1 MKLFLRLLKESF
13 VFSFNALIANP
24 VRTVLSLLGVTI
36 GIFTII
42 AVLST
47 VDSLEKSIKDNLS
60 FLGTDNLRVE
70 KWPWDF
76 NNPSY
81 EWWKFFRR
89 PEPTYREY
97 EFLKENLL
105 NAEAVEILTSRE
117 GVNVKYSN
125 NSSRVDNLNGVVFE
139 NQFFGDWEFIA
150 GRFFTENETLT
161 GSNAAIIGYKIMEDL
176 FKTPDFAI
184 GKQLKI
190 KGKSYT
196 IIGVTK
202 EQGESFGAGD
212 SFDRQMFIPFNS
224 FKKIFKVGRKGSNA
238 VLRVKGNG
246 DEDPGLVNLEYELRG
261 LIRAKRGIKPIEDDS
276 FAINRPEY
284 LASFVST
291 IFGTISIAGWVI
303 GSFSI
308 LVGGFGIANI
318 MFVSVKER
326 VPIIGL
332 QKSLGAKKYF
342 ILMQFLFES
351 SFLSIFGGLF
361 GIFFVFLLTLPDLGT
376 FDLIISLENVILGVT
391 ISSVIGILAGLLP
404 ALFASNLDP
413 VEAIRSN

>member
-97 EFLKENLL
+97 EFLKENLI
-105 NAEAVEILTSRE
+105 NAEAVEILTSRG
-117 GVNVKYSN
+117 GVNVKFQN
-125 NSSRVDNLNGVVFE
+125 NSSVIDNLNGVVFE
-139 NQFFGDWEFIA
+139 NQFFGDWEFSA
-150 GRFFTENETLT
+150 GRFFTQNETLT
-161 GSNAAIIGYKIMEDL
+161 GSNAAIIGHKIMEDL
-176 FKTPDFAI
+176 FKSPEFAI

-190 KGKSYT
+190 KGKSFT

-224 FKKIFKVGRKGSNA
+224 FKKIYKVGKKGSNA

-246 DEDPGLVNLEYELRG
+246 DTDLGLVNLEYELKG
-261 LIRAKRGIKPIEDDS
+261 LLRAKRGIKPIEDDS

-284 LASFVST
+284 LASFVSA
-291 IFGTISIAGWVI
+291 IFSTISIAGWVI

-351 SFLSIFGGLF
+351 SFLSVFGGLF
-361 GIFFVFLLTLPDLGT
+361 GIFFVFLMTLPDLGT
-376 FDLIISLENVILGVT
+376 FDLVISFENVILGVT
-391 ISSVIGILAGLLP
+391 ISSIIGILAGLLP
-404 ALFASNLDP
+404 AIFASNLDP

>member
-97 EFLKENLL
+97 EFLKDNLL

-125 NSSRVDNLNGVVFE
+125 NSSRIDNLNGVVFE

-176 FKTPDFAI
+176 FRTPDFAL

-224 FKKIFKVGRKGSNA
+224 FKKIYKVGRKGSNA

-291 IFGTISIAGWVI
+291 IFATISIAGWVI

>member
-1 MKLFLRLLKESF
+1 MKLFLRLLKESLI
-13 VFSFNALIANP
+13 FSFNSLIANP
-24 VRTVLSLLGVTI
+24 VRTLLSLLGVTI

-47 VDSLEKSIKDNLS
+47 VDSLERSIKDNLS

-76 NNPSY
+76 TNPGY
-81 EWWKFFRR
+81 EWWKFWKR
-89 PEPTYREY
+89 PEPIYREY
-97 EFLKENLL
+97 EFLRDNLTS
-105 NAEAVEILTSRE
+105 AESVEIISSR
-117 GVNVKYSN
+117 GGINVKYLN
-125 NSSRVDNLNGVVFE
+125 NSSVIENLNGVVFE
-139 NQFFGDWEFIA
+139 NKFFFDWEFVS

-161 GSNAAIIGYKIMEDL
+161 GANAAIIGHKIMKDL
-176 FKTPDFAI
+176 FKTPENAI

-190 KGKSYT
+190 KGRSYT
-196 IIGVTK
+196 IIGVQK
-202 EQGESFGAGD
+202 EQGEAFGGGD
-212 SFDRQMFIPFNS
+212 SFDRQMSIPFNS
-224 FKKIFKVGRKGSNA
+224 FKKIYKVGKKGSNA
-238 VLRVKGNG
+238 VIRIKGISDN
-246 DEDPGLVNLEYELRG
+246 DPGLVNLEYELKG
-261 LIRAKRGIKPIEDDS
+261 LLRAKRGLKPIEEDN

-291 IFGTISIAGWVI
+291 IFSTISIAGWVI

-351 SFLSIFGGLF
+351 SFLSIFGGLC
-361 GIFFVFLLTLPDLGT
+361 GIFFVFLLTLPDLGS
-376 FDLIISLENVILGVT
+376 FDLVISLKNIIIGVT
-391 ISSVIGILAGLLP
+391 ISSLIGILAGFFP

>member
-97 EFLKENLL
+97 EFLKDNLL

-125 NSSRVDNLNGVVFE
+125 NSSRIDNLNGVVFE

-176 FKTPDFAI
+176 FKTPDFAL

-291 IFGTISIAGWVI
+291 IFATISIAGWVI

>member
-1 MKLFLRLLKESF
+1 MKLFLRLLKESL
-13 VFSFNALIANP
+13 VFSFKSLVVNP
-24 VRTVLSLLGVTI
+24 IRTLLSLLGVTI

-47 VDSLEKSIKDNLS
+47 VDSLERSIKDDLS

-76 NNPSY
+76 TNPGY
-81 EWWKFFRR
+81 EWWKFWKR
-89 PEPTYREY
+89 PEPIYREY
-97 EFLKENLL
+97 EFLRDNLSS
-105 NAEAVEILTSRE
+105 AESVEIISSKG
-117 GVNVKYSN
+117 GVNVKYLN
-125 NSSRVDNLNGVVFE
+125 NSSSIDNLNGIVFE
-139 NQFFGDWEFIA
+139 NKFFNDWEFVS
-150 GRFFTENETLT
+150 GRFFTQNETLT
-161 GSNAAIIGYKIMEDL
+161 GANAAIIGHKIMKDL
-176 FKTPDFAI
+176 FKTPENAI

-190 KGKSYT
+190 KGRSFT
-196 IIGVTK
+196 IIGVQK
-202 EQGESFGAGD
+202 EQGEAFGGGD
-212 SFDRQMFIPFNS
+212 SFDRQMSIPFNS
-224 FKKIFKVGRKGSNA
+224 FKKIYKVGRKGSGT
-238 VLRVKGNG
+238 VIRIKGISDN
-246 DEDPGLVNLEYELRG
+246 DPGLVNLEYELKG
-261 LIRAKRGIKPIEDDS
+261 LLRAKRGLKPIEEDN

-291 IFGTISIAGWVI
+291 IFSTISIAGWVI

-351 SFLSIFGGLF
+351 SFLSIFGGLC
-361 GIFFVFLLTLPDLGT
+361 GIFFVFLLTLPDLGS
-376 FDLIISLENVILGVT
+376 FDLVISLKNVIIGVT
-391 ISSVIGILAGLLP
+391 ISSLIGILAGFFP

>member
-1 MKLFLRLLKESF
+1 MKLFLRLLKESL
-13 VFSFNALIANP
+13 VFSFKSLVVNP
-24 VRTVLSLLGVTI
+24 IRTLLSLLGVTI

-47 VDSLEKSIKDNLS
+47 VDSLERSIKDNLS

-76 NNPSY
+76 TNPGY
-81 EWWKFFRR
+81 EWWKFWKR
-89 PEPTYREY
+89 PEPIYREY
-97 EFLKENLL
+97 EFLRDNLSS
-105 NAEAVEILTSRE
+105 AESVEITSSKG
-117 GVNVKYSN
+117 GVNVKYLN
-125 NSSRVDNLNGVVFE
+125 NSSSIDNLNGIVYE
-139 NQFFGDWEFIA
+139 NKFFNDWEFVS
-150 GRFFTENETLT
+150 GRFFTQNETLT
-161 GSNAAIIGYKIMEDL
+161 GANAAIIGHKIMKDL
-176 FKTPDFAI
+176 FKTPENAI

-190 KGKSYT
+190 KGRSFT
-196 IIGVTK
+196 IIGVQK
-202 EQGESFGAGD
+202 EQGEAFGGGD
-212 SFDRQMFIPFNS
+212 SFDRQMSIPFNS
-224 FKKIFKVGRKGSNA
+224 FKKIYKVGRKGSGT
-238 VLRVKGNG
+238 VIRIKGISDN
-246 DEDPGLVNLEYELRG
+246 DPGLVNLEYELKG
-261 LIRAKRGIKPIEDDS
+261 LLRAKRGLKPIEEDN

-291 IFGTISIAGWVI
+291 IFSTISIAGWVI

-351 SFLSIFGGLF
+351 SFLSIFGGLC
-361 GIFFVFLLTLPDLGT
+361 GIFFVFLLTLPDLGS
-376 FDLIISLENVILGVT
+376 FDLVISLKNVIIGVT
-391 ISSVIGILAGLLP
+391 ISSLIGILAGFFP

>member
-47 VDSLEKSIKDNLS
+47 VDSLERSIKDNLS

-97 EFLKENLL
+97 EFLKDNLV

-125 NSSRVDNLNGVVFE
+125 NSSRIDNLNGVVFE
-139 NQFFGDWEFIA
+139 NKFFGDWEFVA
-150 GRFFTENETLT
+150 GRFFTQNETLT
-161 GSNAAIIGYKIMEDL
+161 GSNAAIIGYKIMDDL
-176 FKTPDFAI
+176 FKSPDFAI
-184 GKQLKI
+184 GKQIKI

-224 FKKIFKVGRKGSNA
+224 FKKIFRVGRKGSNA

-284 LASFVST
+284 LASFVSS
-291 IFGTISIAGWVI
+291 IFATISIAGWVI

-342 ILMQFLFES
+342 ILTQFLFES

-376 FDLIISLENVILGVT
+376 FDLVISLENVILGVS
-391 ISSVIGILAGLLP
+391 ISSIIGILAGLLP

>member
-97 EFLKENLL
+97 EFLKDNLV
-105 NAEAVEILTSRE
+105 NAAAVEILTSRE

-125 NSSRVDNLNGVVFE
+125 NSSRIDNLNGVVFE

-224 FKKIFKVGRKGSNA
+224 FKKIYKVGRKGSNA

-291 IFGTISIAGWVI
+291 IFATISIAGWVI

>member
-97 EFLKENLL
+97 EFLKDNLL

-125 NSSRVDNLNGVVFE
+125 NSSRIDNLNGVVFE

-161 GSNAAIIGYKIMEDL
+161 GSNAAIIGFKIMEDL

-291 IFGTISIAGWVI
+291 IFATISIAGWVI

>member
-97 EFLKENLL
+97 EFLKENLI
-105 NAEAVEILTSRE
+105 NAEAVEILTSRG
-117 GVNVKYSN
+117 GVNVKFQN
-125 NSSRVDNLNGVVFE
+125 NSSVIDNLNGVVFE
-139 NQFFGDWEFIA
+139 NQFFGDWEFSA
-150 GRFFTENETLT
+150 GRFFTQNETLT
-161 GSNAAIIGYKIMEDL
+161 GSNAAIIGHKIMEDL
-176 FKTPDFAI
+176 FKSPEFAI

-224 FKKIFKVGRKGSNA
+224 FKKIYKVGKKGSNA

-246 DEDPGLVNLEYELRG
+246 DTDLGLVNLEYELKG
-261 LIRAKRGIKPIEDDS
+261 LLRAKRGIKPIEDDS

-284 LASFVST
+284 LASFVSA
-291 IFGTISIAGWVI
+291 IFSTISIAGWVI

-351 SFLSIFGGLF
+351 SFLSVFGGLF
-361 GIFFVFLLTLPDLGT
+361 GIFFVFLMTLPDLGT
-376 FDLIISLENVILGVT
+376 FDLVISFENVILGVT
-391 ISSVIGILAGLLP
+391 ISSIIGILAGLLP
-404 ALFASNLDP
+404 AIFASNLDP

>member
-1 MKLFLRLLKESF
+1 MKLFFRLLRESF
-13 VFSFNALIANP
+13 IFSFNAIIANP
-24 VRTVLSLLGVTI
+24 VRTILSLLGVTI

-60 FLGTDNLRVE
+60 FLGTDNIRVE

-76 NNPSY
+76 DNPSY
-81 EWWKFFRR
+81 EWWKFWKR

-97 EFLKENLL
+97 EFLKENLPSAL
-105 NAEAVEILTSRE
+105 SVEIATNRGIS
-117 GVNVKYSN
+117 NVKYLN
-125 NSSRVDNLNGVVFE
+125 NSSSVDNLNGVVFE
-139 NQFFGDWEFIA
+139 NQFFNDWDFIA
-150 GRFFTENETLT
+150 GRFFTQNETIIGLD
-161 GSNAAIIGYKIMEDL
+161 AVIIGYKIMKDL
-176 FKTPDFAI
+176 FRSPENAI
-184 GKQLKI
+184 GKQIKI
-190 KGKSYT
+190 KGRSFT
-196 IIGVTK
+196 VIGVQS

-212 SFDRQMFIPFNS
+212 SYDRQMSIPFNT
-224 FKKIFKVGRKGSNA
+224 FKKMFRVGGKGSNA
-238 VLRVKGNG
+238 VIRIKG
-246 DEDPGLVNLEYELRG
+246 DSEIDPGLVNLEYEVKG
-261 LIRAKRGIKPIEDDS
+261 LLRAKRGLKPIEEDN

-284 LASFVST
+284 LASFISI

-303 GSFSI
+303 ASFSI

-342 ILMQFLFES
+342 ILTQFLFES
-351 SFLSIFGGLF
+351 SFLSIFGGLI
-361 GIFFVFLLTLPDLGT
+361 GIFLVFLITLPDLGS
-376 FDLIISLENVILGVT
+376 FDLIISLKNVIIGVS
-391 ISSVIGILAGLLP
+391 ISTVIGVLAGFFP

>member
-97 EFLKENLL
+97 EFLKDNLV

-125 NSSRVDNLNGVVFE
+125 NSSRIDNLNGVVFE

-150 GRFFTENETLT
+150 GRFFTQNETLT

-246 DEDPGLVNLEYELRG
+246 DEDPGLINLEYELRG
-261 LIRAKRGIKPIEDDS
+261 LIRAKRGTKPIEDDS

>member
-24 VRTVLSLLGVTI
+24 IRTVLSLLGVTI

-97 EFLKENLL
+97 EFLKENLV
-105 NAEAVEILTSRE
+105 NADAVEILTSRE

-139 NQFFGDWEFIA
+139 NQFFGDWEFVA
-150 GRFFTENETLT
+150 GRFFTQNETLT

-224 FKKIFKVGRKGSNA
+224 FKKIYKVGRKGSNA

-246 DEDPGLVNLEYELRG
+246 DEDPGLINLEYELRG
-261 LIRAKRGIKPIEDDS
+261 LIRAKRGTKPIEDDS

-376 FDLIISLENVILGVT
+376 FDLVISLENVILGVT

>member
-1 MKLFLRLLKESF
+1 MKLFLRLLKESLI
-13 VFSFNALIANP
+13 FSFNSLIANP
-24 VRTVLSLLGVTI
+24 VRTLLSLLGVTI

-47 VDSLEKSIKDNLS
+47 VDSLERSIKDNLS

-76 NNPSY
+76 TNPGY
-81 EWWKFFRR
+81 EWWKFWKR
-89 PEPTYREY
+89 PEPIYKEY
-97 EFLKENLL
+97 EFLRDNLSS
-105 NAEAVEILTSRE
+105 AESVEIISSR
-117 GVNVKYSN
+117 GGINVKYLN
-125 NSSRVDNLNGVVFE
+125 NSSVIENLNGVVFE
-139 NQFFGDWEFIA
+139 SKFFFDWEFVS

-161 GSNAAIIGYKIMEDL
+161 GANAVIIGHKIMKDL
-176 FKTPDFAI
+176 FKTPENAI

-190 KGKSYT
+190 KGRSYT
-196 IIGVTK
+196 IIGVQK
-202 EQGESFGAGD
+202 EQGEAFGGGD
-212 SFDRQMFIPFNS
+212 SFDRQMSIPFNS
-224 FKKIFKVGRKGSNA
+224 FKKIYKVGKKGSNA
-238 VLRVKGNG
+238 VIRIKGISDN
-246 DEDPGLVNLEYELRG
+246 DPGLVNLEYELKG
-261 LIRAKRGIKPIEDDS
+261 LLRAKRGLKPIEEDN

-291 IFGTISIAGWVI
+291 IFSTISIAGWVI

-351 SFLSIFGGLF
+351 FFLSIFGGLC
-361 GIFFVFLLTLPDLGT
+361 GIFFVFLLTLPDLGS
-376 FDLIISLENVILGVT
+376 FDLVISLKNIIIGVT
-391 ISSVIGILAGLLP
+391 ISSLIGILAGFFP

>member
-1 MKLFLRLLKESF
+1 MKLFLRLLKESL
-13 VFSFNALIANP
+13 VFSFKSLVVNP
-24 VRTVLSLLGVTI
+24 IRTLLSLLGVTI

-47 VDSLEKSIKDNLS
+47 VDSLERSIKDNLS

-76 NNPSY
+76 TNPGY
-81 EWWKFFRR
+81 EWWKFWKR
-89 PEPTYREY
+89 PEPIYREY
-97 EFLKENLL
+97 EFLRDNLSS
-105 NAEAVEILTSRE
+105 AESVEITSSKG
-117 GVNVKYSN
+117 GVNVKYLN
-125 NSSRVDNLNGVVFE
+125 NSSSIDNLNGIVYE
-139 NQFFGDWEFIA
+139 NKFFNDWEFVS
-150 GRFFTENETLT
+150 GRFFTQNETLT
-161 GSNAAIIGYKIMEDL
+161 GANAAIIGHKIMKDL
-176 FKTPDFAI
+176 FKTPENAI

-190 KGKSYT
+190 KGRSFT
-196 IIGVTK
+196 IIGVQK
-202 EQGESFGAGD
+202 EQGEAFGGGD
-212 SFDRQMFIPFNS
+212 SFDRQMSIPFNS
-224 FKKIFKVGRKGSNA
+224 FKKIYKVGQKGSNA
-238 VLRVKGNG
+238 VIRIKGISDN
-246 DEDPGLVNLEYELRG
+246 DPGLVNLEYELKG
-261 LIRAKRGIKPIEDDS
+261 LLRAKRGLKPIEEDN

-291 IFGTISIAGWVI
+291 IFSTISIAGWVI

-351 SFLSIFGGLF
+351 SFLSIFGGLC
-361 GIFFVFLLTLPDLGT
+361 GIFFVFLLTLPDLGS
-376 FDLIISLENVILGVT
+376 FDLVISLKNIIIGVT
-391 ISSVIGILAGLLP
+391 ISSLIGILAGFFP

>member
-1 MKLFLRLLKESF
+1 
-13 VFSFNALIANP
+13 
-24 VRTVLSLLGVTI
+24 LGVTI

-60 FLGTDNLRVE
+60 FLGTDNIRVE

-76 NNPSY
+76 DNPSY
-81 EWWKFFRR
+81 EWWKFWKR

-97 EFLKENLL
+97 EFLKDNLPSAL
-105 NAEAVEILTSRE
+105 SVEISTNRGIS
-117 GVNVKYSN
+117 NVKYLN
-125 NSSRVDNLNGVVFE
+125 NSSSVDNLNGVVFE
-139 NQFFGDWEFIA
+139 NQFFNDWDFIA
-150 GRFFTENETLT
+150 GRFFTQNETIVGLD
-161 GSNAAIIGYKIMEDL
+161 AVIIGYKIMEDL
-176 FKTPDFAI
+176 FRSPENAI
-184 GKQLKI
+184 GKQIKI
-190 KGKSYT
+190 KGRSFT
-196 IIGVTK
+196 VIGVQS

-212 SFDRQMFIPFNS
+212 SYDRQMSIPFNT
-224 FKKIFKVGRKGSNA
+224 FKKIFRVGRKGSNA
-238 VLRVKGNG
+238 VIRIKG
-246 DEDPGLVNLEYELRG
+246 DSERDPGLVNLEYEVKG
-261 LIRAKRGIKPIEDDS
+261 LLRAKRGLKPIEEDN

-284 LASFVST
+284 LASFVSI

-303 GSFSI
+303 ASFSI

-342 ILMQFLFES
+342 ILTQFLFES
-351 SFLSIFGGLF
+351 SFLSIFGGLI
-361 GIFFVFLLTLPDLGT
+361 GIFLVFLITLPDLGS
-376 FDLIISLENVILGVT
+376 FDLIISLKNVIIGVS
-391 ISSVIGILAGLLP
+391 ISSVIGILAGFFP

>member
-70 KWPWDF
+70 EWPWDF

-97 EFLKENLL
+97 EFLKDNLL
-105 NAEAVEILTSRE
+105 NAAAVEILTSRE

-125 NSSRVDNLNGVVFE
+125 NSSRIDNLNGVVFE

-176 FKTPDFAI
+176 FKTTDFAI

-291 IFGTISIAGWVI
+291 IFATISIAGWVI

>member
-13 VFSFNALIANP
+13 IFSFNSLVANP
-24 VRTVLSLLGVTI
+24 IRTFLSLLGVTI

-47 VDSLEKSIKDNLS
+47 VDSLERSIKDNLS

-76 NNPSY
+76 TNPGY
-81 EWWKFFRR
+81 EWWKFWKR
-89 PEPTYREY
+89 PEPIYREY
-97 EFLKENLL
+97 EFLRDNLSG
-105 NAEAVEILTSRE
+105 AESVEIISSR
-117 GVNVKYSN
+117 GGINVKYLN
-125 NSSRVDNLNGVVFE
+125 NSSVIDALNGVVFE
-139 NQFFGDWEFIA
+139 NKFFFDWEFVS
-150 GRFFTENETLT
+150 GRFFTQDETLT
-161 GSNAAIIGYKIMEDL
+161 GANAAIIGHKIMKDL
-176 FKTPDFAI
+176 FKTPENAI

-190 KGKSYT
+190 KGKSFT
-196 IIGVTK
+196 IIGVQK
-202 EQGESFGAGD
+202 EQGEAFGGGD
-212 SFDRQMFIPFNS
+212 SFDRQMSIPFNS
-224 FKKIFKVGRKGSNA
+224 FKKIYKVGKKGSNA
-238 VLRVKGNG
+238 VIRIKGISDN
-246 DEDPGLVNLEYELRG
+246 DPGLVNLEYELKG
-261 LIRAKRGIKPIEDDS
+261 LLRAKRGLKPIEEDN

-291 IFGTISIAGWVI
+291 IFSTISIAGWVI

-351 SFLSIFGGLF
+351 SFLSIFGGLC
-361 GIFFVFLLTLPDLGT
+361 GIFFVFLLTLPDLGS
-376 FDLIISLENVILGVT
+376 FDLVISLKNIIIGVT
-391 ISSVIGILAGLLP
+391 ISSLIGILAGFFP

>member
-97 EFLKENLL
+97 EFLKDNLV

-139 NQFFGDWEFIA
+139 NQFFGDWEFVA

-224 FKKIFKVGRKGSNA
+224 FKKIYKVGRKGSNA

-261 LIRAKRGIKPIEDDS
+261 LIRAKRGTKPIEDDS

-361 GIFFVFLLTLPDLGT
+361 GIFFVFLITLPDLGT
-376 FDLIISLENVILGVT
+376 FDLVISLENVILGVT

>member
-1 MKLFLRLLKESF
+1 MKLFFRLLRESF
-13 VFSFNALIANP
+13 IFSFNAIIANP
-24 VRTVLSLLGVTI
+24 VRTILSLLGVTI

-60 FLGTDNLRVE
+60 FLGTDNIRVE

-76 NNPSY
+76 DNPSY
-81 EWWKFFRR
+81 EWWKFWKR

-97 EFLKENLL
+97 EFLKDNLPSAL
-105 NAEAVEILTSRE
+105 SVEIATNRGIS
-117 GVNVKYSN
+117 NVKYLN
-125 NSSRVDNLNGVVFE
+125 NSSSVDNLNGVVFE
-139 NQFFGDWEFIA
+139 NQFFNDWDFIA
-150 GRFFTENETLT
+150 GRFFTQNETVIGLD
-161 GSNAAIIGYKIMEDL
+161 AVIIGYKIMEDL
-176 FKTPDFAI
+176 FRSPENAI
-184 GKQLKI
+184 GKQIKI
-190 KGKSYT
+190 KGKSFT
-196 IIGVTK
+196 VIGVQS
-202 EQGESFGAGD
+202 EQGESFGGGD
-212 SFDRQMFIPFNS
+212 SYDRQMSIPFNT
-224 FKKIFKVGRKGSNA
+224 FKKIFRVGRKGSNA
-238 VLRVKGNG
+238 VIRIKG
-246 DEDPGLVNLEYELRG
+246 DSELDPGLVNLEYEVKG
-261 LIRAKRGIKPIEDDS
+261 LLRAKRGLKPIEEDN

-284 LASFVST
+284 LASFVSI

-303 GSFSI
+303 ASFSI

-342 ILMQFLFES
+342 ILTQFLFES
-351 SFLSIFGGLF
+351 SSLSIFGGLI
-361 GIFFVFLLTLPDLGT
+361 GIFLVFLITLPDLGS
-376 FDLIISLENVILGVT
+376 FDLVISLKNVIIGVT
-391 ISSVIGILAGLLP
+391 ISTVIGILAGFFP

>member
-97 EFLKENLL
+97 EFLKDNLV

-125 NSSRVDNLNGVVFE
+125 NSSRIDDLNGVVFE

-184 GKQLKI
+184 GKQIKI
-190 KGKSYT
+190 KGKTYT

-291 IFGTISIAGWVI
+291 IFATISIAGWVI

>member
-1 MKLFLRLLKESF
+1 MKLFFRLLRESF
-13 VFSFNALIANP
+13 IFSFNAIIANP
-24 VRTVLSLLGVTI
+24 VRTILSLLGVTI

-60 FLGTDNLRVE
+60 FLGTDNIRVE

-76 NNPSY
+76 DNPSY
-81 EWWKFFRR
+81 EWWKFWKR

-97 EFLKENLL
+97 EFLKENLPSAL
-105 NAEAVEILTSRE
+105 SVEIATNRGIS
-117 GVNVKYSN
+117 NVKYLN
-125 NSSRVDNLNGVVFE
+125 NSSSVDNLNGVVFE
-139 NQFFGDWEFIA
+139 NQFFNDWDFIA
-150 GRFFTENETLT
+150 GRFFTQNETIIGLD
-161 GSNAAIIGYKIMEDL
+161 AVIIGYKIMKDL
-176 FKTPDFAI
+176 FRSPENAI
-184 GKQLKI
+184 GKQIKI
-190 KGKSYT
+190 KGRSFT
-196 IIGVTK
+196 VIGVQS

-212 SFDRQMFIPFNS
+212 SYDRQMSIPFNT
-224 FKKIFKVGRKGSNA
+224 FKKMFRVGGKGSNA
-238 VLRVKGNG
+238 VIRIKG
-246 DEDPGLVNLEYELRG
+246 DSEIDPGLVNLEYEVKG
-261 LIRAKRGIKPIEDDS
+261 LLRAKRGLKPIEEDN

-284 LASFVST
+284 LASFVSI

-303 GSFSI
+303 ASFSI

-342 ILMQFLFES
+342 ILTQFLFES
-351 SFLSIFGGLF
+351 SFLSIFGGLI
-361 GIFFVFLLTLPDLGT
+361 GIFLVFLITLPDFGS
-376 FDLIISLENVILGVT
+376 FDLVISLKNIIIGVS
-391 ISSVIGILAGLLP
+391 ISTVIGVLAGFFP

>member
-97 EFLKENLL
+97 EFLKDNLL

-117 GVNVKYSN
+117 GVNIKYSN
-125 NSSRVDNLNGVVFE
+125 NSSRIDNLNGVVFE

-176 FKTPDFAI
+176 FKTPDFAL

-202 EQGESFGAGD
+202 EQGESFGAGE

-291 IFGTISIAGWVI
+291 IFATISIAGWVI

>member
-1 MKLFLRLLKESF
+1 MKLFFRLLRESF
-13 VFSFNALIANP
+13 IFSFNAIIANP
-24 VRTVLSLLGVTI
+24 VRTILSLLGVTI

-60 FLGTDNLRVE
+60 FLGTDNIRVE

-76 NNPSY
+76 DNPSY
-81 EWWKFFRR
+81 EWWKFWKR

-97 EFLKENLL
+97 EFLKENLPSAL
-105 NAEAVEILTSRE
+105 SVEIATNRGIS
-117 GVNVKYSN
+117 NVKYLN
-125 NSSRVDNLNGVVFE
+125 NSSSVDNLNGVVFE
-139 NQFFGDWEFIA
+139 NQFFNDWDFTA
-150 GRFFTENETLT
+150 GRFFTQNET
-161 GSNAAIIGYKIMEDL
+161 IIGLDAVIVGYKIMKDL
-176 FKTPDFAI
+176 FRSPENAI
-184 GKQLKI
+184 GKQIKI
-190 KGKSYT
+190 KGRSFT
-196 IIGVTK
+196 VIGVQS

-212 SFDRQMFIPFNS
+212 SYDRQMSIPFNT
-224 FKKIFKVGRKGSNA
+224 FKKMFRVGGKGSNA
-238 VLRVKGNG
+238 VIRIKG
-246 DEDPGLVNLEYELRG
+246 DSEIDPGLVNLEYEVKG
-261 LIRAKRGIKPIEDDS
+261 LLRAKRGLKPIEEDN

-284 LASFVST
+284 LASFVSI

-303 GSFSI
+303 ASFSI

-342 ILMQFLFES
+342 ILTQFLFES
-351 SFLSIFGGLF
+351 SFLSIFGGLI
-361 GIFFVFLLTLPDLGT
+361 GIFLVFLITLPDLGS
-376 FDLIISLENVILGVT
+376 FDLIISLKNVIIGVS
-391 ISSVIGILAGLLP
+391 ISTVIGVLAGFFP

>member
-47 VDSLEKSIKDNLS
+47 VDSLERSIKDNLS

-76 NNPSY
+76 TNPSY

-97 EFLKENLL
+97 EFLKDNLI

-125 NSSRVDNLNGVVFE
+125 NSSRIDNLNGVVFE
-139 NQFFGDWEFIA
+139 NKFFGDWEFVA
-150 GRFFTENETLT
+150 GRFFTQNETLT
-161 GSNAAIIGYKIMEDL
+161 GSNAAIIGYKIMDDL
-176 FKTPDFAI
+176 FKSPDFAI
-184 GKQLKI
+184 GKQIKI

-284 LASFVST
+284 LASFVSS
-291 IFGTISIAGWVI
+291 IFATISIAGWVI

-342 ILMQFLFES
+342 ILTQFLFES

-376 FDLIISLENVILGVT
+376 FDLVISLENVILGVS
-391 ISSVIGILAGLLP
+391 ISSIIGILAGLLP

>member
-1 MKLFLRLLKESF
+1 MKLFLRLIKESF
-13 VFSFNALIANP
+13 VFSFKSLIANP
-24 VRTVLSLLGVTI
+24 IRTVLSLLGVTI

-42 AVLST
+42 SVLST
-47 VDSLEKSIKDNLS
+47 VDSLERSIKDNLS

-76 NNPSY
+76 TNPGY
-81 EWWKFFRR
+81 EWWKFWKR
-89 PEPTYREY
+89 PEPIYREY
-97 EFLKENLL
+97 EFLRDNLSS
-105 NAEAVEILTSRE
+105 AESVEILSSRG
-117 GVNVKYSN
+117 GVNVKYLN
-125 NSSRVDNLNGVVFE
+125 NSSSIDNLNGIVYE
-139 NQFFGDWEFIA
+139 NRFFNDWEFVS
-150 GRFFTENETLT
+150 GRFFTQNETLT
-161 GSNAAIIGYKIMEDL
+161 GANAAIIGHKIMKDL
-176 FKTPDFAI
+176 FKTPENAI

-190 KGKSYT
+190 KGRSFT
-196 IIGVTK
+196 IIGVQK
-202 EQGESFGAGD
+202 EQGEAFGGGD
-212 SFDRQMFIPFNS
+212 SFDRQMSIPFNS
-224 FKKIFKVGRKGSNA
+224 FKKIYKVGKKGSNA
-238 VLRVKGNG
+238 VIRVKGIS
-246 DEDPGLVNLEYELRG
+246 DDDPGLVNLEYELKG
-261 LIRAKRGIKPIEDDS
+261 LLRAKRGLKPIEDDD

-291 IFGTISIAGWVI
+291 IFSTISIAGWVI

-351 SFLSIFGGLF
+351 SFLSIFGGLC
-361 GIFFVFLLTLPDLGT
+361 GIFFVFLLTLPDIGS
-376 FDLIISLENVILGVT
+376 FDLVISFKNVIIGVS
-391 ISSVIGILAGLLP
+391 ISSLIGILAGFFP

>member
-47 VDSLEKSIKDNLS
+47 VDSLERSIKDNLS

-97 EFLKENLL
+97 EFLKDNLI

-125 NSSRVDNLNGVVFE
+125 NSSRIDNLNGVVFE
-139 NQFFGDWEFIA
+139 NKFFGDWEFVA
-150 GRFFTENETLT
+150 GRFFTQNETLT
-161 GSNAAIIGYKIMEDL
+161 GSNAAIIGYKIMDDL
-176 FKTPDFAI
+176 FKSPDFAI
-184 GKQLKI
+184 GKQIKI

-284 LASFVST
+284 LASFVSS
-291 IFGTISIAGWVI
+291 IFATISIAGWVI

-391 ISSVIGILAGLLP
+391 ISSLIGILAGLLP

>member
-97 EFLKENLL
+97 EFLKDNLV

-125 NSSRVDNLNGVVFE
+125 NSSRIDNLNGVVFE
-139 NQFFGDWEFIA
+139 NQIFGDWEFSA
-150 GRFFTENETLT
+150 GRFFTQNETLT

-224 FKKIFKVGRKGSNA
+224 FKKIYKVGRKGSNA

-246 DEDPGLVNLEYELRG
+246 DEDPGLLNLEYELRG

-276 FAINRPEY
+276 FSINRPEY

-291 IFGTISIAGWVI
+291 IFATISIAGWVI

>member
-97 EFLKENLL
+97 EFLKDNLV

-125 NSSRVDNLNGVVFE
+125 NSSRIDNLNGVVFE

-224 FKKIFKVGRKGSNA
+224 FKKIYKVGRKGSNA

-291 IFGTISIAGWVI
+291 IFATISIAGWVI

-413 VEAIRSN
+413 VEAIRSS

>member
-24 VRTVLSLLGVTI
+24 IRTILSLLGVTI

-97 EFLKENLL
+97 EFLKENLV
-105 NAEAVEILTSRE
+105 NADAVEILTSRE

-139 NQFFGDWEFIA
+139 NQFFGDWEFVA
-150 GRFFTENETLT
+150 GRFFTQNETLT

-190 KGKSYT
+190 KGKSFT

-224 FKKIFKVGRKGSNA
+224 FKKVYKVGRKGSNA

-246 DEDPGLVNLEYELRG
+246 DEDPGLINLEYELRG
-261 LIRAKRGIKPIEDDS
+261 LIRAKRGTKPIEDDS

-376 FDLIISLENVILGVT
+376 FDLVISLENVILGVT